1 MFGVPQG
8 SVLGPLI
15 FLLYIND
22 IVNSEFEGE
31 IVIFADDT
39 NIFVTGNNEKETYF
53 LANKVLKC
61 VSIYMKVNQLHIN
74 LSKCAHTYLRPNLN
88 NNERNACARS
98 NVYLNASCILSLNGK
113 KVKKVDKIKFL
124 GVIIDDQLSW
134 NDQIEHFENKLLS
147 TIALIKRIKYLSHH
161 PNI

>member
-22 IVNSEFEGE
+22 IVNS
-31 IVIFADDT
+31 A
-39 NIFVTGNNEKETYF
+39 FVTGNNEEETYY

-74 LSKCAHTYLRPNLN
+74 ISKSAHMNFRPNLN
-88 NNERNACARS
+88 NNERNACACS
-98 NVYLNASCILSLNGK
+98 NVYNASCILSLNGK
-113 KVKKVDKIKFL
+113 KVKVDKIKFL
-124 GVIIDDQLSW
+124 SIIIDDQLSW
-134 NDQIEHFENKLLS
+134 NDQIEQVENKLLS
-147 TIALIKRIKYLSHH
+147 TISLIKRIKKLSHH
-161 PNI
+161 PNL